1 MSLYTW
7 IATLAA
13 VGFVGGNLAVARGG
27 RLPSAWL
34 LPAAGSVAFFGLS
47 LAAVVNEGPVGFWT
61 EHTESLWGNQ
71 IWLDLLLSASVGW
84 ALMAPEAR
92 ARGMRLA
99 PWLFVV
105 AGTGSIGF
113 LAMLARLLYLRER
126 APGDAAKE
134 PRDVGRIAE
143 GAQTLGDLDVLP
155 PGQGL
160 RESEDVVRTPHR
172 TASARSPQRT

>member
-13 VGFVGGNLAVARGG
+13 VGFVGGNLGVARGG
-27 RLPSAWL
+27 RPPSAWL
-34 LPAAGSVAFFGLS
+34 LPAAGSVAFFVFS
-47 LAAVVNEGPVGFWT
+47 ASAVVNEGPVGFWT

-105 AGTGSIGF
+105 AATGSIGF

-126 APGDAAKE
+126 ASRSIQD
-134 PRDVGRIAE
+134 
-143 GAQTLGDLDVLP
+143 
-155 PGQGL
+155 
-160 RESEDVVRTPHR
+160 
-172 TASARSPQRT
+172 SPQPTSTPSP